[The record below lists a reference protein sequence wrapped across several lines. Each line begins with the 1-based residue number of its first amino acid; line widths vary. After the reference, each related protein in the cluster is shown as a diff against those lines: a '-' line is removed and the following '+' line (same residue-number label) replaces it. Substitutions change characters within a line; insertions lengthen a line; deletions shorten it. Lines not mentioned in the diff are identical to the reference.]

1 MNSYAPFNQK
11 QVNYLHNTQTS
22 WFNVRRAL
30 HNNGEYYGYHFKRG
44 W

>member
-1 MNSYAPFNQK
+1 MNSYNKLKGLENIKCTEKTFK
-11 QVNYLHNTQTS
+11 E
-22 WFNVRRAL
+22 NVRRAL